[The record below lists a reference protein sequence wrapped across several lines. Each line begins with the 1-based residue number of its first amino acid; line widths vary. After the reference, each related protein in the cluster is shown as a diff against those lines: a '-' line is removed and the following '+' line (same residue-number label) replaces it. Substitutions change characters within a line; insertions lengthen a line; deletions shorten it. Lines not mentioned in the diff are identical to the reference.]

1 LDWHVIKKYRNSNA
15 KMIKLFEF
23 YAVIASVIFGL
34 ISSIVLIFFIVT
46 IFAKDIYP
54 NDDEENEGGIKL

>member
-1 LDWHVIKKYRNSNA
+1 
-15 KMIKLFEF
+15 MIKLFEF

-46 IFAKDIYP
+46 IFSKDIYP
-54 NDDEENEGGIKL
+54 KDDEENEGGIKL